1 MNTPDIAPI
10 VQRAFERPPVPAEES
25 CGLCGVGISVKH
37 GHVVNLVDRQ
47 ILCVCRGCHLLFMSE
62 GAGGGRFV
70 AVPERCRA
78 VRAEAVASVISE
90 VLQVPAGLVFFFIN
104 SQQRQVVA
112 LYPSPS
118 GATQS
123 QLPLERWDA
132 VVQAAPALGTLAPDV
147 EALLVRSRYDG
158 PLQSWQPR
166 ESRPSADHAYIVP
179 IDRCYELVGRLR
191 QSWQGFTG
199 GSAWRDLETFFEDLA
214 RQVRGGV
221 A

>member
-1 MNTPDIAPI
+1 
-10 VQRAFERPPVPAEES
+10 
-25 CGLCGVGISVKH
+25 
-37 GHVVNLVDRQ
+37 
-47 ILCVCRGCHLLFMSE
+47 
-62 GAGGGRFV
+62 
-70 AVPERCRA
+70 

-199 GSAWRDLETFFEDLA
+199 GSAWRDLETFFEDLD